1 MRVISGKYKG
11 RRLVTPKDL
20 SIRPT
25 SDRVKESVFS
35 SINHKVR
42 NANFFD
48 LCSGTGNIGIEALS
62 RGADK
67 VTFLDHNIECHRLI
81 EMNLLKCGIEK
92 KSPQIKLIHSGIT
105 KGITILQNCSEI
117 YDLIYF
123 DPPYNAGLYT
133 KCLSFISAA
142 SLLKPSG
149 LIIVENE
156 KRTDLPNEIGI
167 FSRDRFKQY
176 GNTHVTFFRHQNFSQ
191 IAK

>member
-35 SINHKVR
+35 SINHKIR
-42 NANFFD
+42 KANFFD

-62 RGADK
+62 RGAEK

-81 EMNLLKCGIEK
+81 EVNLLKCGLDK
-92 KSPQIKLIHSGIT
+92 KNPQIKLIHSGIA
-105 KGITILQNCSEI
+105 KGITILQKCSEI

-123 DPPYNAGLYT
+123 DPPYDAGLYT
-133 KCLSFISAA
+133 KCLSFISEA
-142 SLLKPSG
+142 SLLKSTG
-149 LIIVENE
+149 LIIVEHN
-156 KRTDLPNEIGI
+156 KRTDLPNHIGQLI
-167 FSRDRFKQY
+167 RDRIKQY
-176 GNTHVTFFRHQNFSQ
+176 GNTHVTFFRHQHFSQ
-191 IAK
+191 TGK